1 MQPGHVGSAGGE
13 LFGVAAPAEQP
24 VVALDFLQAPD
35 ARPLEPPPAQERPV
49 CRCVAVAGAPP
60 ECECG
65 VACQET
71 EVPKLLAGKY
81 RLTRRLG
88 AGGMGAVY
96 LARDLQLAREV
107 AIKTLGRVSADPLM
121 RLRPEART
129 MATVTHPA
137 TA

>member
-1 MQPGHVGSAGGE
+1 MTSCFLSARIS
-13 LFGVAAPAEQP
+13 
-24 VVALDFLQAPD
+24 AL
-35 ARPLEPPPAQERPV
+35 PAQGCPV
-49 CRCVAVAGAPP
+49 CRCIVEAGVPR

-65 VACQET
+65 AAYGET

-88 AGGMGAVY
+88 VGGMGAVY